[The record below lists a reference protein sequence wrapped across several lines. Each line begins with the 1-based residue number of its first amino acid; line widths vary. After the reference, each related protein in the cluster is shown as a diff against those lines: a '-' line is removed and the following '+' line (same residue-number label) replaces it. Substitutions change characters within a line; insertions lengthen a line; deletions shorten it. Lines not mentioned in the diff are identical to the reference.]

1 MALTE
6 MWVLF
11 LCPIMFIY
19 SLQVYN
25 YTHMRWV
32 NNKWYTTF
40 SNRIASDTLSVYF
53 VLFFNEIWGKV

>member
-25 YTHMRWV
+25 YTHMRGG